1 MERWFAE
8 LTRKLLQRSA
18 HRSVAALT
26 ADLNTWVDTW
36 NDNPTPF
43 VWHKTADEI
52 LTSLKRFFS
61 EPLTQVTR

>member
-1 MERWFAE
+1 VERWFAE